1 MQYETPNFIYLLY
14 QRYQKVPWI
23 DFLYRW
29 EDILFSLISAA
40 FIALLF
46 AFGLKKELRAPKGL
60 TLFLEWSVDCLDKL
74 LRQIMEERSQKYLP
88 FLGTLFLYIF
98 CMNIWGLIPLMKT
111 PSSNLSVTMAL
122 AICVFCYVQYLNI
135 KNKGPL
141 GFVYSLAGSPKNFV
155 GWLIVPVMLPLEILT
170 QLARPVTLALRL
182 AGNML
187 GDHLLIVVFALLGF
201 VWLPSYEVPLTIP
214 IQIPIIFLAI
224 LTGFMQ
230 ALVFTVLAGIYILLS
245 FSEEH

>member
-1 MQYETPNFIYLLY
+1 
-14 QRYQKVPWI
+14 
-23 DFLYRW
+23 
-29 EDILFSLISAA
+29 
-40 FIALLF
+40 
-46 AFGLKKELRAPKGL
+46 
-60 TLFLEWSVDCLDKL
+60 
-74 LRQIMEERSQKYLP
+74 
-88 FLGTLFLYIF
+88 
-98 CMNIWGLIPLMKT
+98 
-111 PSSNLSVTMAL
+111 
-122 AICVFCYVQYLNI
+122 
-135 KNKGPL
+135 
-141 GFVYSLAGSPKNFV
+141 
-155 GWLIVPVMLPLEILT
+155 MLPLEILT